1 MASMALV
8 ENEQTKLLANAID
21 RASTACFTI
30 GIATPLAGFVY
41 NVSGFRSTIGAL
53 ELASGLVGWLFA
65 ALVLHFGARRALRG
79 LSHE

>member
-1 MASMALV
+1 MPTMPRV

-41 NVSGFRSTIGAL
+41 NVSGFRSTIGPI

-65 ALVLHFGARRALRG
+65 ALALHLVARSILKD
-79 LSHE
+79 LEP

>member
-1 MASMALV
+1 MPSMPLV

-41 NVSGFRSTIGAL
+41 NVSGFRSAIAAS
-53 ELASGLVGWLFA
+53 ELAFGVLGWLAAA
-65 ALVLHFGARRALRG
+65 ALLHLGARRILRG
-79 LSHE
+79 LVP

>member
-1 MASMALV
+1 MGTAQT
-8 ENEQTKLLANAID
+8 EQIKLLANAID

-41 NVSGFRSTIGAL
+41 NVSGFRSTISAA

-65 ALVLHFGARRALRG
+65 ALALHLVARSILKD
-79 LSHE
+79 LEP